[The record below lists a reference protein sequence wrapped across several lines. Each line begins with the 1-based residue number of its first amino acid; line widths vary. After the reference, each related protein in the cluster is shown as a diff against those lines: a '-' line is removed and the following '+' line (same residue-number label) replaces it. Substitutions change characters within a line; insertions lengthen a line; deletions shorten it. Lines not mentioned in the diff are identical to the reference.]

1 MTWGNSNSAGARAV
15 ARRARK
21 GLDSP
26 ARRRVLQRGA
36 RERHT
41 LIRVVPETE
50 DEEMREHTGLAFRWP
65 FR

>member
-1 MTWGNSNSAGARAV
+1 MTWGNSNSAAARAV
-15 ARRARK
+15 ERRARK

-26 ARRRVLQRGA
+26 AWRRVLKRGA

-50 DEEMREHTGLAFRWP
+50 NEERQQQTSLAFRWP